1 MALSL
6 SKLQELNSD
15 VVGILEFDDKEVYE
29 PIVQAPDNDNYV
41 RRNIEKKYAAAGIPF
56 ISADGNAQS
65 KNVVVYGHSSTYNNI
80 IFTPL
85 MQYINQNYYDT
96 HPTFKFEMNNE
107 SRTYQI
113 FSVLSFN
120 TKDLNDSQEFMQ
132 TSWRK
137 MSEFEDFVKEVKKHS
152 VIKTD
157 IDVSSEDKLM
167 TLVTCDTRDN
177 SKRVIIIA
185 KLIS

>member
-1 MALSL
+1 
-6 SKLQELNSD
+6 
-15 VVGILEFDDKEVYE
+15 
-29 PIVQAPDNDNYV
+29 
-41 RRNIEKKYAAAGIPF
+41 
-56 ISADGNAQS
+56 
-65 KNVVVYGHSSTYNNI
+65 
-80 IFTPL
+80 